1 MRHKKYNYPE
11 ININSSK
18 DLDAISTLFQT
29 NFAEK
34 DLSHF
39 FKDIQNLKSFNIN
52 NFSLDNFSIF
62 FNKKILAN
70 TKLQTELFE
79 FFASKNQN
87 FCYFYENIFLKQ
99 ENSKIIKNI
108 ALKPFLTISNNN
120 KNFFEDC
127 NITGIIQSFTTDSR
141 KNFYYLIEMASLVEN
156 NSQSISLF
164 NYIIDNKKYD
174 TTLSQN
180 DLLHIHSLFS
190 NRYNENLFIE
200 NEDSLLLYQQLQNK
214 TNKKTLSDRESFF
227 NINHFHS
234 TNFSIDLSKISKMN
248 QRSLLLNQ
256 ECIQH
261 FFLALKKHLDNC
273 HIFKED
279 LSIVSMQQSLQQSS
293 LITNVNFNI
302 QVNFSNPERKQDIE
316 HLFSHLITYAFE
328 VDSVTLKLNGKQ
340 LAEQITKNSE
350 LLTQKLSP
358 LILYYSFNDSLISIP
373 KTPISK
379 KFKL

>member
-18 DLDAISTLFQT
+18 DLEAISTLFQT

-214 TNKKTLSDRESFF
+214 TNKKT
-227 NINHFHS
+227 
-234 TNFSIDLSKISKMN
+234 
-248 QRSLLLNQ
+248 
-256 ECIQH
+256 
-261 FFLALKKHLDNC
+261 
-273 HIFKED
+273 
-279 LSIVSMQQSLQQSS
+279 
-293 LITNVNFNI
+293 
-302 QVNFSNPERKQDIE
+302 
-316 HLFSHLITYAFE
+316 
-328 VDSVTLKLNGKQ
+328 
-340 LAEQITKNSE
+340 
-350 LLTQKLSP
+350 
-358 LILYYSFNDSLISIP
+358 
-373 KTPISK
+373 
-379 KFKL
+379 